1 MQNQAICQSCQLQP
15 PDANKVATCTA
26 LPLALTCLLLP
37 HRYTADFDLKKVVG
51 DSSLAKEARIDT
63 RKELKKVFEDKY
75 KNQTGKNE
83 KKASGTQ
90 YFFKRL
96 RF

>member
-1 MQNQAICQSCQLQP
+1 
-15 PDANKVATCTA
+15 
-26 LPLALTCLLLP
+26 
-37 HRYTADFDLKKVVG
+37 LKKVVG

-63 RKELKKVFEDKY
+63 RKELKKVFEEKY